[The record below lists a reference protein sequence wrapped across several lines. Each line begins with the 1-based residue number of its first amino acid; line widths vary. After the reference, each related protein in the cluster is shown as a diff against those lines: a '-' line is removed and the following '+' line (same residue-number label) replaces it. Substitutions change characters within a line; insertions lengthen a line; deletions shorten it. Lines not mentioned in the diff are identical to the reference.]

1 MDLNLILKNIVN
13 ESIAP
18 LLKSLSFKKNGYHFY
33 REVGDVV
40 QCVNIQQS
48 KWKSTDYKEF
58 TINIGLLHK
67 EIFNTHLNKELP
79 KFPKEYDCLIRIRLP
94 YLKYEKDN
102 WYELD
107 IKTEFASLVNHI
119 NNDLLDYLIPFL
131 QKYEKFENWIEFVTC
146 ENASHIN
153 DTTKFFLLM
162 ELNELED
169 ASKLLVSLYKKSLIP
184 TIRETSIMNSD
195 NTWSTIESES
205 YINWNIVN
213 YIKELALKYNI
224 SVE

>member
-1 MDLNLILKNIVN
+1 
-13 ESIAP
+13 
-18 LLKSLSFKKNGYHFY
+18 
-33 REVGDVV
+33 
-40 QCVNIQQS
+40 
-48 KWKSTDYKEF
+48 
-58 TINIGLLHK
+58 
-67 EIFNTHLNKELP
+67 
-79 KFPKEYDCLIRIRLP
+79 
-94 YLKYEKDN
+94 
-102 WYELD
+102 
-107 IKTEFASLVNHI
+107 
-119 NNDLLDYLIPFL
+119 
-131 QKYEKFENWIEFVTC
+131 
-146 ENASHIN
+146 
-153 DTTKFFLLM
+153 M